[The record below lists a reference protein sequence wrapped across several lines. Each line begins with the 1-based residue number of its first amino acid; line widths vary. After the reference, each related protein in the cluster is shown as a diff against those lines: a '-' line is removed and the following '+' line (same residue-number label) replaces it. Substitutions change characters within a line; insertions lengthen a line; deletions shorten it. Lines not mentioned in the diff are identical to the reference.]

1 MITVQRDQNSIELAG
16 VLNHASVATVLSQS
30 ADWFAGDALS
40 IGLQGI
46 SHSNSAGLAL
56 LLEWQKIARQKQV
69 SIQYHNVPE
78 QLLTIARAYGVDQ
91 LLSIRQ

>member
-1 MITVQRDQNSIELAG
+1 MITVQREQGNIELAG
-16 VLNHASVATVLSQS
+16 VLNHASVAGVLAQS
-30 ADWFAGDALS
+30 NDWFAGAALN

-46 SHSNSAGLAL
+46 THSNSAGLAL
-56 LLEWQKIARQKQV
+56 LLEWQKIARQKQLT
-69 SIQYHNVPE
+69 IQYHNVPE

>member
-1 MITVQRDQNSIELAG
+1 VITVQRDQGSIELSGELNHVTVAG
-16 VLNHASVATVLSQS
+16 VLAQS
-30 ADWFAGDALS
+30 ADWFAGDALV

-91 LLSIRQ
+91 LLSVRQ

>member
-1 MITVQRDQNSIELAG
+1 MINVQRNHGNIELAG
-16 VLNHASVATVLSQS
+16 VLDHVSVASVLAQS
-30 ADWFAGDALS
+30 ADWFTGDAVV
-40 IGLQGI
+40 IGLQGV

-78 QLLTIARAYGVDQ
+78 QLLIIARAYGVDQ

>member
-1 MITVQRDQNSIELAG
+1 
-16 VLNHASVATVLSQS
+16 
-30 ADWFAGDALS
+30 
-40 IGLQGI
+40 
-46 SHSNSAGLAL
+46 

-78 QLLTIARAYGVDQ
+78 QLLIIARAYGVDQ

>member
-1 MITVQRDQNSIELAG
+1 MITVQRDQGSIELSG
-16 VLNHASVATVLSQS
+16 ELNHVTVADVLAQS
-30 ADWFAGDALS
+30 ADWFAGDALV

-91 LLSIRQ
+91 LLSVRQ